1 MAQAKII
8 RTTVIQG
15 GTEMVGGEVQ
25 RFQRDGCSRTRGGG
39 ADVGG
44 QAMIVRSME
53 PAVGPK
59 LTTVRLQRQKFV
71 F

>member
-1 MAQAKII
+1 MEAQG
-8 RTTVIQG
+8 Q
-15 GTEMVGGEVQ
+15 
-25 RFQRDGCSRTRGGG
+25 DWGG

-44 QAMIVRSME
+44 EDMIVRSME